1 MYGFLKVH
9 LQAGCSKPN
18 RDHPG
23 QKQEILGFCY
33 TFTHGALTPHVV
45 CLIRK
50 HRKIKASCRTGIIYK
65 KGKAPVYARST
76 ASGLSTG
83 ICTRCRIEPERWARR
98 LERSL
103 HRDKTALQINGIV
116 KIVQHIVI

>member
-1 MYGFLKVH
+1 M
-9 LQAGCSKPN
+9 
-18 RDHPG
+18 
-23 QKQEILGFCY
+23 
-33 TFTHGALTPHVV
+33 
-45 CLIRK
+45 
-50 HRKIKASCRTGIIYK
+50 KIKATCRIGIIYKKGKYK

-98 LERSL
+98 LERFR

-116 KIVQHIVI
+116 KIVHIAIQFRNEVQPVAHGRRQPRVVPSRQVEDLHHPTFGRS

>member
-1 MYGFLKVH
+1 MLH
-9 LQAGCSKPN
+9 
-18 RDHPG
+18 
-23 QKQEILGFCY
+23 IY
-33 TFTHGALTPHVV
+33 TYTWSSDARVV

-50 HRKIKASCRTGIIYK
+50 HRKIKATCRIGIIYK